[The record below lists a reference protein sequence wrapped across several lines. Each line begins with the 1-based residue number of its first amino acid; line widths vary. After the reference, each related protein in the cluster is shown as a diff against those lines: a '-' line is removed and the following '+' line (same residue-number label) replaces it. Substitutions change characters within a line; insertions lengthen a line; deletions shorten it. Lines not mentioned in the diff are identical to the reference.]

1 MPIENISRRTLLG
14 SATAAVCLAA
24 LSKAGARPTEWK
36 PRLGILGRYT
46 EANVDFA
53 IQEEFNN
60 MILSAGAGVPGL
72 DTTKI
77 TDEEIARVKNHLSLK
92 GMHVSALQVNG
103 NHIAPDPAQRAQENS
118 NFVKAIEL
126 AGKLGV
132 PYIGTQSGKDVSKPF
147 DAQVDE
153 IVRVYHEKYF
163 AACEEHKVR
172 ILWEPWQ
179 GGPNIATSPV
189 GFDALFTAFKDS
201 PYVGL
206 QYDPSHL
213 LWQMMDPIQT
223 AKDFIDKIYDVH
235 LKDTQIHWD
244 IVRRGGI
251 VPVNQAKWWQFR
263 IPGMGSIPW
272 PEFFSVLQSVGYEG
286 AMSIEHEDDLYG
298 AAENPGPDF
307 SEPYKVGFRM
317 ARRYLRQYVPV

>member
-1 MPIENISRRTLLG
+1 
-14 SATAAVCLAA
+14 LAA
-24 LSKAGARPTEWK
+24 FAKAGANPTEWK
-36 PRLGILGRYT
+36 PRLGILGRYS

-53 IQEEFNN
+53 IQEKFNN
-60 MILSAGAGVPGL
+60 MILSAGAGAQGL
-72 DTTKI
+72 DTTKL
-77 TDEEIARVKNHLSLK
+77 TDEGIARIKSQLSSK
-92 GMHVSALQVNG
+92 GMHVSALQVNA
-103 NHIAPDPAQRAQENS
+103 NHIAPDPTERERENS
-118 NFVKAIEL
+118 DFVKAIEL

-132 PYIGTQSGKDVSKPF
+132 PYIGTQSGKDVSKTF
-147 DAQVDE
+147 EAQVDE
-153 IVRVYHEKYF
+153 IVRVYHDKYF

-189 GFDALFTAFKDS
+189 GFEALFKAFKDS

-223 AKDFIDKIYDVH
+223 AKDFVDKIYDVH

-251 VPVNQAKWWQFR
+251 VPANQARWWQFR
-263 IPGMGSIPW
+263 IPGMGSIDW
-272 PEFFSVLQSVGYEG
+272 PAFFSVLQSVGYAG
-286 AMSIEHEDDLYG
+286 AMSIEHEDELYG
-298 AAENPGPDF
+298 AADNPGPDF

-317 ARRYLRQYVPV
+317 ARRYLNQYVPV